1 MCGTQF
7 PLTEKPYY
15 CYGLNKRLWQ
25 GHVICEHSGGLHG
38 VSTHGCY
45 LLGENYSYVAF
56 CNEGDQDTDD
66 LCWMMGNM
74 LMGRPLEEKQLWL
87 QPTGRQFSQ
96 PEMLEGKYLCHE
108 GIPTDFRVFTED
120 GKLKVERPLG
130 VYDLVHCGET
140 WFQLFN
146 KAGEL
151 CGRCHFW
158 VRDGKAWG
166 VQVYT
171 RVYQRVE

>member
-1 MCGTQF
+1 M
-7 PLTEKPYY
+7 
-15 CYGLNKRLWQ
+15 
-25 GHVICEHSGGLHG
+25 ICEHSGGLHG

-45 LLGENYSYVAF
+45 LLDENYSYVAF